1 MNLSSCLVSH
11 KITVC
16 EVALREAGI
25 THTRLDGTMKQ
36 QDRSRVVADFMQDED
51 CHVLLA
57 STRAAGLGLNL
68 TRATR
73 VIFMYVFNSKHLS
86 FFSRISRDRWWNPA
100 VEDQVSYKILQ
111 QFVFM
116 N

>member
-1 MNLSSCLVSH
+1 MAARSQYVSLTA
-11 KITVC
+11 KTVC
-16 EVALREAGI
+16 EIALREAGI

-36 QDRSRVVADFMQDED
+36 QDRARVVTQFMQDEE

-73 VIFMYVFNSKHLS
+73 VIFM
-86 FFSRISRDRWWNPA
+86 
-100 VEDQVSYKILQ
+100 
-111 QFVFM
+111 
-116 N
+116 